1 MRIRNTVDY
10 IKLFFKGVFMG
21 IADAIPGVSGGTIA
35 LLIGIYEELIS
46 TISGLNFGL
55 ITKLKNNGFKSF
67 WKSLNGNFLITL
79 VLGIGISLVSFVKI
93 SASLL
98 TSHPL
103 YVWSFF
109 LGLILATVYVIYKLI
124 ESWNLVNIISSLL
137 MIAFSII
144 ITSDSLN
151 ISDDTNIFYILI
163 CGIIASSAMIL
174 PGISGSL
181 ILVILGVYKILIEA
195 LDNLDVKI
203 ISSFIVGSVIG
214 LISFSK
220 VLKWLFNN
228 YKSLAYSIML
238 GLVIGSIEKI
248 WPWNKSFSAE
258 LSNLNLFISISLV
271 ILGFIIVFL
280 LEKTKK
286 LNDRK

>member
-1 MRIRNTVDY
+1 MEIRNTVDY

-35 LLIGIYEELIS
+35 LLLGIYEELIS
-46 TISGLNFGL
+46 TISGINFSL
-55 ITKLKNNGFKSF
+55 ITKLKKNGFKSF
-67 WKSLNGNFLITL
+67 WESLNGNFLITL
-79 VLGIGISLVSFVKI
+79 VLGIVISLILFVKI
-93 SASLL
+93 SANLL

-124 ESWNLVNIISSLL
+124 ESWNLVNIISTLL

-144 ITSDSLN
+144 LTSDSLD
-151 ISDDTNIFYILI
+151 ISDDTNLFYILI

-181 ILVILGVYKILIEA
+181 ILVILGVYKILVEA
-195 LDNLDVKI
+195 LDNLDIKI
-203 ISSFIVGSVIG
+203 ITSFIVGAIIG
-214 LISFSK
+214 VISFSK
-220 VLKWLFNN
+220 ILKWLFRN

-258 LSNLNLFISISLV
+258 LSNLDLFVSISLV

-280 LEKTKK
+280 LEKRKK

>member
-1 MRIRNTVDY
+1 MEIRNTVDY

-35 LLIGIYEELIS
+35 LLLGIYEELIS
-46 TISGLNFGL
+46 TISGLNFSL

-67 WKSLNGNFLITL
+67 WESLNGNFLITL
-79 VLGIGISLVSFVKI
+79 VLGIGISLILFVKI
-93 SASLL
+93 SANLL

-124 ESWNLVNIISSLL
+124 ESWNLVNIISTLL

-144 ITSDSLN
+144 LTSDSLN
-151 ISDDTNIFYILI
+151 ISDDTNLFYILI

-181 ILVILGVYKILIEA
+181 ILVILGVYKILVEA

-203 ISSFIVGSVIG
+203 ISSFIVGAVIG
-214 LISFSK
+214 VISFSK
-220 VLKWLFNN
+220 ILKWLFKN
-228 YKSLAYSIML
+228 YKSFAYSIML

-258 LSNLNLFISISLV
+258 LSNLDLFLSISLV
-271 ILGFIIVFL
+271 ILGFIIVFI

-286 LNDRK
+286 VK

>member
-1 MRIRNTVDY
+1 MEIRNTVDY

-35 LLIGIYEELIS
+35 LLLGIYEELIS
-46 TISGLNFGL
+46 TISGLNFSL

-67 WKSLNGNFLITL
+67 WESLNGNFLITL
-79 VLGIGISLVSFVKI
+79 VLGIGISLILFVKI
-93 SASLL
+93 SANLL

-124 ESWNLVNIISSLL
+124 ESWNLVNIISTLL

-144 ITSDSLN
+144 LTSDSLN
-151 ISDDTNIFYILI
+151 ISDDTNLFYILI

-181 ILVILGVYKILIEA
+181 ILVILGVYKILVEA

-203 ISSFIVGSVIG
+203 ISSFIVGAVIG
-214 LISFSK
+214 VISFSK
-220 VLKWLFNN
+220 ILKWLFKN

-258 LSNLNLFISISLV
+258 LSNLDLFLSISLV
-271 ILGFIIVFL
+271 ILGFIIVFI

-286 LNDRK
+286 VK

>member
-1 MRIRNTVDY
+1 MEIRNTVDY

-35 LLIGIYEELIS
+35 LLLGIYEELIS
-46 TISGLNFGL
+46 SISGLNFGL

-67 WKSLNGNFLITL
+67 WESLNGNFLITL
-79 VLGIGISLVSFVKI
+79 VLGIVISLILFVKI
-93 SASLL
+93 SANLL
-98 TSHPL
+98 SSHPL

-124 ESWNLVNIISSLL
+124 ESWNLVNIISTLL
-137 MIAFSII
+137 MIVFSILL
-144 ITSDSLN
+144 TSDSLN
-151 ISDDTNIFYILI
+151 ISDDTNLFYILI

-181 ILVILGVYKILIEA
+181 ILVILGVYKILVEA
-195 LDNLDVKI
+195 LDNLDIKI
-203 ISSFIVGSVIG
+203 ITSFIVGAVIG
-214 LISFSK
+214 VISFSK
-220 VLKWLFNN
+220 ILKWLFKN

-258 LSNLNLFISISLV
+258 LSNIDLFVSISLV

-286 LNDRK
+286 VK

>member
-1 MRIRNTVDY
+1 MEIRNTVDY

-35 LLIGIYEELIS
+35 LLLGIYEELIS
-46 TISGLNFGL
+46 TISGLNFSL

-67 WKSLNGNFLITL
+67 WESLNGNFLITL
-79 VLGIGISLVSFVKI
+79 VLGIVISLILFVKI
-93 SASLL
+93 SANLL
-98 TSHPL
+98 SSHPL

-124 ESWNLVNIISSLL
+124 ESWNLVNIISTLL
-137 MIAFSII
+137 MIVFSII
-144 ITSDSLN
+144 LTSDSLN
-151 ISDDTNIFYILI
+151 ISDDTNLFYILI

-181 ILVILGVYKILIEA
+181 ILVILGVYKILVEA
-195 LDNLDVKI
+195 LDNLDIKI
-203 ISSFIVGSVIG
+203 ITSFIVGAIIG
-214 LISFSK
+214 VISFSK
-220 VLKWLFNN
+220 ILKWLFKN

-258 LSNLNLFISISLV
+258 LSNLDLFVSISLV

-286 LNDRK
+286 VK

>member
-1 MRIRNTVDY
+1 MEIRNTVDY

-35 LLIGIYEELIS
+35 LLLGIYEELIS
-46 TISGLNFGL
+46 TISGLNFSL

-67 WKSLNGNFLITL
+67 WESLNGNFLITL
-79 VLGIGISLVSFVKI
+79 VLGIVISLILFVKI

-124 ESWNLVNIISSLL
+124 ESWNLVNIISTLL

-144 ITSDSLN
+144 LTSYSLN
-151 ISDDTNIFYILI
+151 ISDDTNLFYILI

-181 ILVILGVYKILIEA
+181 ILVILGVYKILVEA

-203 ISSFIVGSVIG
+203 ISSFIVGAVIG
-214 LISFSK
+214 VISFSK
-220 VLKWLFNN
+220 ILKWLFNN

-258 LSNLNLFISISLV
+258 LSNLDLFLSISLV
-271 ILGFIIVFL
+271 ILGFIIVFI

-286 LNDRK
+286 VK

>member
-1 MRIRNTVDY
+1 
-10 IKLFFKGVFMG
+10 MG

-35 LLIGIYEELIS
+35 LLLGIYEELIS
-46 TISGLNFGL
+46 TISGLNFSL

-67 WKSLNGNFLITL
+67 WESLNGNFLITL
-79 VLGIGISLVSFVKI
+79 VLGIGISLILFVKI
-93 SASLL
+93 SANLL

-124 ESWNLVNIISSLL
+124 ESWNLVNIISTLL

-144 ITSDSLN
+144 LTSDSLN
-151 ISDDTNIFYILI
+151 ISDDTNLFYILI

-181 ILVILGVYKILIEA
+181 ILVILGVYKILVEA

-203 ISSFIVGSVIG
+203 ISSFLVGAVIG
-214 LISFSK
+214 VISFSK
-220 VLKWLFNN
+220 ILKWLFNN

-258 LSNLNLFISISLV
+258 LSNLDLFLSISLV

-286 LNDRK
+286 VK

>member
-35 LLIGIYEELIS
+35 LLLGIYEELIS
-46 TISGLNFGL
+46 TISGLNFSL

-67 WKSLNGNFLITL
+67 WESLNGNFLITL
-79 VLGIGISLVSFVKI
+79 VLGIGISLILFVKI
-93 SASLL
+93 SANLL

-124 ESWNLVNIISSLL
+124 ESWNLVNIISTLL

-144 ITSDSLN
+144 LTSDSLN
-151 ISDDTNIFYILI
+151 ISDDTNLFYILI

-181 ILVILGVYKILIEA
+181 ILVILGVYKILVEA

-203 ISSFIVGSVIG
+203 ISSFIVGAVIG
-214 LISFSK
+214 VISFSK
-220 VLKWLFNN
+220 ILKWLFNN

-258 LSNLNLFISISLV
+258 LSNLDLFLSISLV
-271 ILGFIIVFL
+271 ILGFIIVFI

-286 LNDRK
+286 VK

>member
-1 MRIRNTVDY
+1 MEIRNTVDY

-35 LLIGIYEELIS
+35 LLLGIYEELIS
-46 TISGLNFGL
+46 TISGLNFSL

-67 WKSLNGNFLITL
+67 WESLNGNFLITL
-79 VLGIGISLVSFVKI
+79 VLGIGISLILFVKI
-93 SASLL
+93 SANLL

-124 ESWNLVNIISSLL
+124 ESWNLVNIISTLL

-144 ITSDSLN
+144 LTSDSLN
-151 ISDDTNIFYILI
+151 ISDDTNLFYILI

-181 ILVILGVYKILIEA
+181 ILVILGVYKILVEA
-195 LDNLDVKI
+195 LDNLDIKI
-203 ISSFIVGSVIG
+203 ITSFIVGAVIG
-214 LISFSK
+214 VISFSK
-220 VLKWLFNN
+220 ILKWLFKN

-258 LSNLNLFISISLV
+258 LSNLDLFLSISLV

-286 LNDRK
+286 VK

>member
-1 MRIRNTVDY
+1 MEIRNTVDY

-21 IADAIPGVSGGTIA
+21 IADAIPGISGGTIA
-35 LLIGIYEELIS
+35 LLLGIYEELIS
-46 TISGLNFGL
+46 TISGLNFSL

-67 WKSLNGNFLITL
+67 WESLNGNFLITL
-79 VLGIGISLVSFVKI
+79 VLGIVISLILFVKI
-93 SASLL
+93 SANLL

-124 ESWNLVNIISSLL
+124 ESWNLVNIISTLL

-144 ITSDSLN
+144 LTSDSLN
-151 ISDDTNIFYILI
+151 ISDDTNLFYILI

-181 ILVILGVYKILIEA
+181 ILVILGVYKILVEA

-203 ISSFIVGSVIG
+203 ISSFIVGALIG
-214 LISFSK
+214 VISFSK
-220 VLKWLFNN
+220 ILKWLFNN

-258 LSNLNLFISISLV
+258 LSNLDLFLSISLV

-286 LNDRK
+286 VK

>member
-1 MRIRNTVDY
+1 MEIRNTVDY

-35 LLIGIYEELIS
+35 LLLGIYEELIS
-46 TISGLNFGL
+46 TISGLNFNL

-67 WKSLNGNFLITL
+67 WESLNGNFLITL
-79 VLGIGISLVSFVKI
+79 VLGIVISLILFVKI

-124 ESWNLVNIISSLL
+124 ESWNLVNIISTLL

-144 ITSDSLN
+144 LTSDSLN
-151 ISDDTNIFYILI
+151 ISDDTNLFYILI

-181 ILVILGVYKILIEA
+181 ILVILGVYKILVEA

-203 ISSFIVGSVIG
+203 ISSFIVGAVIG
-214 LISFSK
+214 VISFSK
-220 VLKWLFNN
+220 ILKWLFKN

-258 LSNLNLFISISLV
+258 LSNLDLFLSISLV

-286 LNDRK
+286 VK

>member
-1 MRIRNTVDY
+1 MEIRNTVDY

-21 IADAIPGVSGGTIA
+21 IADAIPGISGGTIA
-35 LLIGIYEELIS
+35 LLLGIYEELIS
-46 TISGLNFGL
+46 TISGLNFSL

-67 WKSLNGNFLITL
+67 WESLNGNFLITL
-79 VLGIGISLVSFVKI
+79 VLGIGISLILFVKI
-93 SASLL
+93 SANLL

-124 ESWNLVNIISSLL
+124 ESWNLVNIISTLL

-144 ITSDSLN
+144 LTSDSLN
-151 ISDDTNIFYILI
+151 ISDDTNLFYILI

-181 ILVILGVYKILIEA
+181 ILVILGVYKILVEA

-203 ISSFIVGSVIG
+203 ISSFIVGGVIG
-214 LISFSK
+214 VISFSK
-220 VLKWLFNN
+220 ILKWLFNN

-258 LSNLNLFISISLV
+258 LSNLDLFLSISLV
-271 ILGFIIVFL
+271 ILGFIIVFI

-286 LNDRK
+286 VK

>member
-1 MRIRNTVDY
+1 MEIRNTVDY

-35 LLIGIYEELIS
+35 LLLGIYEELIS
-46 TISGLNFGL
+46 TISGLNFSL
-55 ITKLKNNGFKSF
+55 VTKLKTNGFKSF
-67 WKSLNGNFLITL
+67 WESLNGNFLITL
-79 VLGIGISLVSFVKI
+79 VLGIGISLILFVKI
-93 SASLL
+93 SANLL

-124 ESWNLVNIISSLL
+124 ESWNLVNMISTLL

-144 ITSDSLN
+144 LTSDSLD
-151 ISDDTNIFYILI
+151 ISDDTNLFYILI

-181 ILVILGVYKILIEA
+181 ILVILGVYKILVEA
-195 LDNLDVKI
+195 LDNLDIRI
-203 ISSFIVGSVIG
+203 ITSFIVGAIIG
-214 LISFSK
+214 VISFSK
-220 VLKWLFNN
+220 ILKWLFRN

-258 LSNLNLFISISLV
+258 LSNLDLFVSISLV

-280 LEKTKK
+280 LEKRKK
-286 LNDRK
+286 VK

>member
-1 MRIRNTVDY
+1 MKIRNTVDY

-35 LLIGIYEELIS
+35 LLLGIYEELIS
-46 TISGLNFGL
+46 TISGLNFSL

-67 WKSLNGNFLITL
+67 WESLNGNFLITL
-79 VLGIGISLVSFVKI
+79 VLGIGISLILFVKI
-93 SASLL
+93 SANLL

-124 ESWNLVNIISSLL
+124 ESWNLVNIISTLL

-144 ITSDSLN
+144 LTSDSLN
-151 ISDDTNIFYILI
+151 ISDDTNLFYILI

-181 ILVILGVYKILIEA
+181 ILVILGVYKILVEA

-203 ISSFIVGSVIG
+203 ISSFIVGAVIG
-214 LISFSK
+214 VISFSK
-220 VLKWLFNN
+220 ILKWLFNN

-258 LSNLNLFISISLV
+258 LSNLDLFLSISLV
-271 ILGFIIVFL
+271 ILGFIIVFI

-286 LNDRK
+286 VK

>member
-1 MRIRNTVDY
+1 MEIRNTVDY

-35 LLIGIYEELIS
+35 LLLGIYEELIS
-46 TISGLNFGL
+46 SISGLNFGL
-55 ITKLKNNGFKSF
+55 ITKLKNNGIKSF

-79 VLGIGISLVSFVKI
+79 VLGIVISLILFVKI
-93 SASLL
+93 SANLL

-124 ESWNLVNIISSLL
+124 ESWNLVNIISTLL

-144 ITSDSLN
+144 LTSDSLN
-151 ISDDTNIFYILI
+151 ISDDTNLFYILI

-181 ILVILGVYKILIEA
+181 ILVILGVYKILVEA

-203 ISSFIVGSVIG
+203 ISSFIVGAVIG
-214 LISFSK
+214 VISFSK
-220 VLKWLFNN
+220 ILKWLFKN

-258 LSNLNLFISISLV
+258 LSNLDLFLSISLV
-271 ILGFIIVFL
+271 ILGFIIVFI

-286 LNDRK
+286 VK

>member
-1 MRIRNTVDY
+1 MEIRNTFDY

-35 LLIGIYEELIS
+35 LLLGIYEELIS
-46 TISGLNFGL
+46 TISGLNFSL

-67 WKSLNGNFLITL
+67 WESLNGNFLITL
-79 VLGIGISLVSFVKI
+79 VLGIGISLILFVKI
-93 SASLL
+93 SANLL

-124 ESWNLVNIISSLL
+124 ESWNLVNIISTLL

-144 ITSDSLN
+144 LTSYSLN
-151 ISDDTNIFYILI
+151 ISDDTNLFYILI

-181 ILVILGVYKILIEA
+181 ILVILGVYKILVEA

-203 ISSFIVGSVIG
+203 ISSFIVGAVIG
-214 LISFSK
+214 VISFSK
-220 VLKWLFNN
+220 ILKWLFKN

-258 LSNLNLFISISLV
+258 LSNLDLFLSISLV
-271 ILGFIIVFL
+271 ILGFIIVFI

-286 LNDRK
+286 VK

>member
-1 MRIRNTVDY
+1 MEIRNTVDY

-21 IADAIPGVSGGTIA
+21 IADAIPGISGGTIA
-35 LLIGIYEELIS
+35 LLLGIYEELIS
-46 TISGLNFGL
+46 TISGLNFSL

-67 WKSLNGNFLITL
+67 WESLNGNFLITL
-79 VLGIGISLVSFVKI
+79 VLGIGISLILFVKI
-93 SASLL
+93 SANLL

-124 ESWNLVNIISSLL
+124 ESWNLVNIISTLL

-144 ITSDSLN
+144 LTSDSLN
-151 ISDDTNIFYILI
+151 ISDDTNLFYILI

-181 ILVILGVYKILIEA
+181 ILVILGVYKILVEA

-203 ISSFIVGSVIG
+203 ISSFIVGALIG
-214 LISFSK
+214 VISFSK
-220 VLKWLFNN
+220 ILKWLFNN

-258 LSNLNLFISISLV
+258 LSSLDLFLSISLV
-271 ILGFIIVFL
+271 ILGFIIVFI

-286 LNDRK
+286 VK

>member
-35 LLIGIYEELIS
+35 LLLGIYEELIS
-46 TISGLNFGL
+46 TISGLNFSL

-67 WKSLNGNFLITL
+67 WESLNGNFLITL
-79 VLGIGISLVSFVKI
+79 VLGIGISLILFVKI
-93 SASLL
+93 SANLL

-124 ESWNLVNIISSLL
+124 ESWNLVNIISTLL

-144 ITSDSLN
+144 LTSDSLN
-151 ISDDTNIFYILI
+151 ISDDTNLFYILI

-181 ILVILGVYKILIEA
+181 ILVILGVYKILVEA

-203 ISSFIVGSVIG
+203 ISSFIVGAVIG
-214 LISFSK
+214 VISFSK
-220 VLKWLFNN
+220 ILKWLFNN

-258 LSNLNLFISISLV
+258 LSNLDLFLSISLV

-286 LNDRK
+286 VK

>member
-1 MRIRNTVDY
+1 MEIRNTVDY

-35 LLIGIYEELIS
+35 LLLGIYEELIS
-46 TISGLNFGL
+46 TISGLNFSL

-67 WKSLNGNFLITL
+67 WESLNGNFLITL
-79 VLGIGISLVSFVKI
+79 VLGIGISLILFVKI
-93 SASLL
+93 SANLL

-124 ESWNLVNIISSLL
+124 ESWNLVNIISTLL

-144 ITSDSLN
+144 LTSDSLN
-151 ISDDTNIFYILI
+151 ISDDTNLFYILI

-181 ILVILGVYKILIEA
+181 ILVILGVYKILVEA

-203 ISSFIVGSVIG
+203 ISSFLVGAVIG
-214 LISFSK
+214 VISFSK
-220 VLKWLFNN
+220 ILKWLFNN

-258 LSNLNLFISISLV
+258 LSNLDLFLSISLV
-271 ILGFIIVFL
+271 TVSYTHLTL
-280 LEKTKK
+280 PTKA
-286 LNDRK
+286 

>member
-1 MRIRNTVDY
+1 MKIRNTVDY

-21 IADAIPGVSGGTIA
+21 IADAIPGISGGTIA
-35 LLIGIYEELIS
+35 LLLGIYEELIS

-67 WKSLNGNFLITL
+67 WESLNGNFLITL
-79 VLGIGISLVSFVKI
+79 VLGIVISLILFVKI
-93 SASLL
+93 SANLL

-109 LGLILATVYVIYKLI
+109 LGLILATLYVIYKLI
-124 ESWNLVNIISSLL
+124 ESWNLVNIISTLL

-144 ITSDSLN
+144 LTSDSLN
-151 ISDDTNIFYILI
+151 ISDDTNLFYILI

-181 ILVILGVYKILIEA
+181 ILVILGVYKILVEA

-203 ISSFIVGSVIG
+203 ISSFLVGAVIG
-214 LISFSK
+214 VISFSK
-220 VLKWLFNN
+220 ILKWLFKN

-258 LSNLNLFISISLV
+258 LSNLDLFLSISLV

-286 LNDRK
+286 VK

>member
-1 MRIRNTVDY
+1 MEIRNTVDY

-35 LLIGIYEELIS
+35 LLLGIYEELIS
-46 TISGLNFGL
+46 TISGLNFSL
-55 ITKLKNNGFKSF
+55 VTKLKNNGFKSF
-67 WKSLNGNFLITL
+67 WESLNGNFLITL
-79 VLGIGISLVSFVKI
+79 VLGIGISLILFVKI
-93 SASLL
+93 SANLL

-124 ESWNLVNIISSLL
+124 ESWNLVNIISTLL
-137 MIAFSII
+137 MIVFSII
-144 ITSDSLN
+144 LTSDTLN
-151 ISDDTNIFYILI
+151 ISDETNLFYILI

-181 ILVILGVYKILIEA
+181 ILVILGVYKILVEA
-195 LDNLDVKI
+195 LDNLDIRI
-203 ISSFIVGSVIG
+203 ITSFIVGTIIG
-214 LISFSK
+214 VISFSK
-220 VLKWLFNN
+220 ILKWLFRN

-258 LSNLNLFISISLV
+258 LSNLDLFVSISLV

-280 LEKTKK
+280 LEKRKK
-286 LNDRK
+286 VK

>member
-1 MRIRNTVDY
+1 MEIRNTVDY

-35 LLIGIYEELIS
+35 LLLGIYEELIS
-46 TISGLNFGL
+46 TISGLNFSL

-67 WKSLNGNFLITL
+67 WESLNGNFLITL
-79 VLGIGISLVSFVKI
+79 VLGIGISLILFVKI
-93 SASLL
+93 SANLL

-124 ESWNLVNIISSLL
+124 ESWNLVNMISTLL

-144 ITSDSLN
+144 LTSDSLD
-151 ISDDTNIFYILI
+151 ISDDTNLFYILI

-181 ILVILGVYKILIEA
+181 ILVILGVYKILVEA
-195 LDNLDVKI
+195 LDNLDIRI
-203 ISSFIVGSVIG
+203 ITSFIVGAIIG
-214 LISFSK
+214 VISFSK
-220 VLKWLFNN
+220 ILKWLFRN

-258 LSNLNLFISISLV
+258 LSNLDLFVSISLV

-286 LNDRK
+286 VK

>member
-1 MRIRNTVDY
+1 MEIRNTVDY

-35 LLIGIYEELIS
+35 LLLGIYEELIS
-46 TISGLNFGL
+46 SISGLNFGL
-55 ITKLKNNGFKSF
+55 ITKLKNNGIKSF

-79 VLGIGISLVSFVKI
+79 VLGIVISLILFVKI
-93 SASLL
+93 SANLL
-98 TSHPL
+98 SSHPL

-124 ESWNLVNIISSLL
+124 ESWNLVNIISTLL
-137 MIAFSII
+137 MIVFSILL
-144 ITSDSLN
+144 TSDSLN
-151 ISDDTNIFYILI
+151 ISDDTNLFYILI

-181 ILVILGVYKILIEA
+181 ILVILGVYKILVEA
-195 LDNLDVKI
+195 LDNLDIKI
-203 ISSFIVGSVIG
+203 ITSFIVGAVIG
-214 LISFSK
+214 VISFSK
-220 VLKWLFNN
+220 ILKWLFKN

-258 LSNLNLFISISLV
+258 LSNIDLFVSISLV

-286 LNDRK
+286 VK

>member
-21 IADAIPGVSGGTIA
+21 IADAIPGISGGTIA
-35 LLIGIYEELIS
+35 LLLGIYEELIS
-46 TISGLNFGL
+46 TISGLNFSL

-67 WKSLNGNFLITL
+67 WESLNGNFLITL
-79 VLGIGISLVSFVKI
+79 VLGIGISLILFVKI
-93 SASLL
+93 SANLL

-124 ESWNLVNIISSLL
+124 ESWNLVNIISTLL

-144 ITSDSLN
+144 LTSDSLN
-151 ISDDTNIFYILI
+151 ISDDTNLFYILI

-181 ILVILGVYKILIEA
+181 ILVILGVYKILVEA

-203 ISSFIVGSVIG
+203 ISSFIVGAVIG
-214 LISFSK
+214 VISFSK
-220 VLKWLFNN
+220 ILKWLFNN

-258 LSNLNLFISISLV
+258 LSNLDLFLSISLV

-286 LNDRK
+286 VK

>member
-1 MRIRNTVDY
+1 
-10 IKLFFKGVFMG
+10 MG

-35 LLIGIYEELIS
+35 LLLGIYEELIS

-55 ITKLKNNGFKSF
+55 ITKLKNNRFKLF
-67 WKSLNGNFLITL
+67 WESLNGNFLITL
-79 VLGIGISLVSFVKI
+79 VLGVGISLILFVKI
-93 SASLL
+93 SANLL
-98 TSHPL
+98 TSYPL

-124 ESWNLVNIISSLL
+124 ESWNLVNIISTLL
-137 MIAFSII
+137 MIAFSILL
-144 ITSDSLN
+144 TSDSLN
-151 ISDDTNIFYILI
+151 ISDDTNLFYILI

-181 ILVILGVYKILIEA
+181 ILVILGVYKILVEA

-203 ISSFIVGSVIG
+203 ISSFIVGAVIG

-220 VLKWLFNN
+220 ILKWLFNN
-228 YKSLAYSIML
+228 YKSLAYSVML
-238 GLVIGSIEKI
+238 GLVIGSIKKI

-258 LSNLNLFISISLV
+258 LSNLDLFLSISLV

-286 LNDRK
+286 VK

>member
-1 MRIRNTVDY
+1 MEIRNTVDY

-35 LLIGIYEELIS
+35 LLLGIYEELIS
-46 TISGLNFGL
+46 TISGLNFSL
-55 ITKLKNNGFKSF
+55 VTKLKNNGFKSF
-67 WKSLNGNFLITL
+67 WESLNGNFLITL
-79 VLGIGISLVSFVKI
+79 VLGIGISLILFVKI
-93 SASLL
+93 SANLL

-124 ESWNLVNIISSLL
+124 ESWNLVNMISTLL

-144 ITSDSLN
+144 LTSDSLN
-151 ISDDTNIFYILI
+151 ISDDTNLFYILI

-181 ILVILGVYKILIEA
+181 ILVILGVYKILVEA
-195 LDNLDVKI
+195 LDNLDIRI
-203 ISSFIVGSVIG
+203 ITSFIVGAIIG
-214 LISFSK
+214 VISFSK
-220 VLKWLFNN
+220 ILKWLFRN

-258 LSNLNLFISISLV
+258 LSNLDLFVSISLV

-280 LEKTKK
+280 LEKRKK
-286 LNDRK
+286 VK

>member
-1 MRIRNTVDY
+1 MEIRNTVDY

-35 LLIGIYEELIS
+35 LLLGIYEELIS
-46 TISGLNFGL
+46 TISGLNFSL

-67 WKSLNGNFLITL
+67 WESLNGNFLITL
-79 VLGIGISLVSFVKI
+79 VLGIGISLILFVKI
-93 SASLL
+93 SANLL

-124 ESWNLVNIISSLL
+124 ESWNLVNIISTLL

-144 ITSDSLN
+144 LTSDSLN
-151 ISDDTNIFYILI
+151 ISDDTNLFYILI

-181 ILVILGVYKILIEA
+181 ILVILGVYKILVEA

-203 ISSFIVGSVIG
+203 ISSFLVGAVIG
-214 LISFSK
+214 VISFSK
-220 VLKWLFNN
+220 ILKWLFRN

-248 WPWNKSFSAE
+248 WPWNKSFSIE
-258 LSNLNLFISISLV
+258 LSSFDLFLSISLV

-286 LNDRK
+286 VK

>member
-1 MRIRNTVDY
+1 MEIRNTVDY

-35 LLIGIYEELIS
+35 LLLGIYEELIS
-46 TISGLNFGL
+46 TISGLNFSL
-55 ITKLKNNGFKSF
+55 ITKLKNNGFKSL
-67 WKSLNGNFLITL
+67 WESLNGNFLITL
-79 VLGIGISLVSFVKI
+79 VLGIGISLILFVKI
-93 SASLL
+93 SANLL

-124 ESWNLVNIISSLL
+124 ESWNLVNIISTLL

-144 ITSDSLN
+144 LTSDSLN
-151 ISDDTNIFYILI
+151 ISDDTNLFYILI

-181 ILVILGVYKILIEA
+181 ILVILGVYKILVEA

-203 ISSFIVGSVIG
+203 ISSFLVGAVIG
-214 LISFSK
+214 VISFSK
-220 VLKWLFNN
+220 ILKWLFNN

-258 LSNLNLFISISLV
+258 LSNLDLFLSISLV

-286 LNDRK
+286 VK

>member
-1 MRIRNTVDY
+1 MEIRNTVDY

-35 LLIGIYEELIS
+35 LLLGIYEELIS
-46 TISGLNFGL
+46 TISGLNFSL

-67 WKSLNGNFLITL
+67 WESLNGNFLITL
-79 VLGIGISLVSFVKI
+79 VLGIGISLILFVKI
-93 SASLL
+93 SANLL
-98 TSHPL
+98 TSYPL

-124 ESWNLVNIISSLL
+124 ESWNLVNIISTLL

-144 ITSDSLN
+144 LTSDSLN
-151 ISDDTNIFYILI
+151 ISDDTNLFYILI

-181 ILVILGVYKILIEA
+181 ILVILGVYKILVEA

-203 ISSFIVGSVIG
+203 ISSFIVGAVIG
-214 LISFSK
+214 VISFSK
-220 VLKWLFNN
+220 ILKWLFNN

-258 LSNLNLFISISLV
+258 LSNLDLFLSISLV

-286 LNDRK
+286 VK

>member
-1 MRIRNTVDY
+1 MEIRNTVDY

-35 LLIGIYEELIS
+35 LLLGIYEELIS
-46 TISGLNFGL
+46 SISGLNFNL
-55 ITKLKNNGFKSF
+55 ITKLKKNGFKSF
-67 WKSLNGNFLITL
+67 WESLNGNFLITL
-79 VLGIGISLVSFVKI
+79 VLGIVISLILFVKI

-124 ESWNLVNIISSLL
+124 ESWNLVNMISTLL

-144 ITSDSLN
+144 LTSDSLD
-151 ISDDTNIFYILI
+151 ISDDTNLFYILI

-181 ILVILGVYKILIEA
+181 ILVILGVYKILVEA
-195 LDNLDVKI
+195 LDNLDIRI
-203 ISSFIVGSVIG
+203 ITSFIVGAIIG
-214 LISFSK
+214 VISFSK
-220 VLKWLFNN
+220 ILKWLFRN

-258 LSNLNLFISISLV
+258 LSNLDLFVSISLV

-280 LEKTKK
+280 LEKRKK